1 MEKGDHA
8 FSTPTLRIK
17 KERERERER
26 EGGGGGRGRAS
37 EKQISCASAKTQN
50 QENIKVRELLSHIG
64 PKPIVIPLKISI
76 FPEICCSEEG

>member
-26 EGGGGGRGRAS
+26 GEGGEGERERNNFPARQQ
-37 EKQISCASAKTQN
+37 KPK
-50 QENIKVRELLSHIG
+50 IKRT
-64 PKPIVIPLKISI
+64 
-76 FPEICCSEEG
+76 

>member
-1 MEKGDHA
+1 MEKADHA

-17 KERERERER
+17 KERERERE
-26 EGGGGGRGRAS
+26 
-37 EKQISCASAKTQN
+37 KQFSCATAKTQN